1 MKKIFCIIWS
11 LFFCLQ
17 LGFHTVR
24 ADDDTL
30 KLYAK
35 AAILMDAGS
44 GRVMFEKS
52 GKEKMPNASTTKI
65 LTCLYII
72 KHCNLEEEATVSK
85 NAAAQPQVHLGV
97 RAGEKYKVRDLLY
110 GLMLES
116 YNDCAVILAEHAA
129 GSTENFA
136 KKLNA
141 EAKAYGAKSTHFVTP
156 NGLDRTDKNG
166 IHSTTAYDLA
176 MIMKQCIK
184 NKDFLEI
191 TRAKSHSFHDVS
203 GKRTFTCNNHNALLS
218 MMEGAVSGKTGFTSK
233 AGYCYVGAVKK
244 NGMTM
249 IAVVLAC
256 GWPPHKTYKW
266 SDVRTLVD
274 YGAKNYSYQKV
285 IPDYSKLEDLYV
297 NGGLDSKVPIEAKG
311 SGMTVL
317 LKKGEAVDIK
327 CQIPKSLD
335 APVKRK
341 EQVGKIAYML
351 NGKVIREEPVY
362 TKDSIDKKDYWWY
375 LGKTLDEFC
384 L

>member
-1 MKKIFCIIWS
+1 
-11 LFFCLQ
+11 
-17 LGFHTVR
+17 
-24 ADDDTL
+24 
-30 KLYAK
+30 
-35 AAILMDAGS
+35 
-44 GRVMFEKS
+44 
-52 GKEKMPNASTTKI
+52 MPNASTTKI

-85 NAAAQPQVHLGV
+85 NAAAQPQVHLGA
-97 RAGEKYKVRDLLY
+97 RAGEKYKVKDLLY

-141 EAKAYGAKSTHFVTP
+141 EARSYGAKSTHFVTP

-176 MIMKQCIK
+176 LIMKQCIK
-184 NKDFLEI
+184 NKEFLEI
-191 TRAKSHSFHDVS
+191 TRAKSHSFHDAS
-203 GKRTFTCNNHNALLS
+203 GKRSFTCNNHNALLS
-218 MMEGAVSGKTGFTSK
+218 MMDGAVSGKTGFTSK

-274 YGAKNYSYQKV
+274 YGAKNYSYHKI
-285 IPDYSKLEDLYV
+285 IPDYSKLTDLYV
-297 NGGLDSKVPIEAKG
+297 NGGMEHKVSIGAKG
-311 SGMTVL
+311 GGMTLL
-317 LKKGEAVDIK
+317 LKKGEKVDIK
-327 CQIPKSLD
+327 CQIPKSLN
-335 APVKRK
+335 APVKKK
-341 EQVGKIAYML
+341 EQVGKIEYVL
-351 NGKVIREEPVY
+351 NGRVIREEKVF

>member
-1 MKKIFCIIWS
+1 MKKIFCVIWS
-11 LFFCLQ
+11 LFLCLQ

-24 ADDDTL
+24 ADDTL

-35 AAILMDAGS
+35 SAILMDAGS
-44 GRVMFEKS
+44 GRVLFDKS
-52 GKEKMPNASTTKI
+52 GKSKMPNASTTKI

-85 NAAAQPQVHLGV
+85 NAAAQPQVHLGA
-97 RAGEKYKVRDLLY
+97 RAGEKYKVKDLLY

-141 EAKAYGAKSTHFVTP
+141 EARSYGAKSTHFVTP

-176 MIMKQCIK
+176 LIMKQCIK
-184 NKDFLEI
+184 NKEFLEI
-191 TRAKSHSFHDVS
+191 TRAKSHSFHDAS
-203 GKRTFTCNNHNALLS
+203 GQRSFTCNNHNALLS
-218 MMEGAVSGKTGFTSK
+218 MMDGAVSGKTGFTSK

-274 YGAKNYSYQKV
+274 YGAKNYSYHKI
-285 IPDYSKLEDLYV
+285 IPDYSKLTDLYV
-297 NGGLDSKVPIEAKG
+297 NGGMEH
-311 SGMTVL
+311 
-317 LKKGEAVDIK
+317 
-327 CQIPKSLD
+327 
-335 APVKRK
+335 K
-341 EQVGKIAYML
+341 EQKA
-351 NGKVIREEPVY
+351 EA
-362 TKDSIDKKDYWWY
+362 
-375 LGKTLDEFC
+375 
-384 L
+384 

>member
-1 MKKIFCIIWS
+1 MKKFFCIIWS

-24 ADDDTL
+24 ADETL

-35 AAILMDAGS
+35 SAILMDAGS
-44 GRVMFEKS
+44 GRVLFEKS
-52 GKEKMPNASTTKI
+52 GKVKMPNASTTKI

-72 KHCNLEEEATVSK
+72 KHCNLEEMATVSR
-85 NAAAQPQVHLGV
+85 NAAAQPQVHLGA
-97 RAGEKYKVRDLLY
+97 RAGEKYKVKDLLY

-129 GSTENFA
+129 GSTEKFA
-136 KKLNA
+136 EKLNA
-141 EAKAYGAKSTHFVTP
+141 EAKSYGARSTHFVSP

-184 NKDFLEI
+184 NDKFLEI
-191 TRAKSHSFHDVS
+191 TRAKSYSFYDNT
-203 GKRTFTCNNHNALLS
+203 GKRSFTCNNHNALLS
-218 MMEGAVSGKTGFTSK
+218 MMDGAVSGKTGFTSK

-274 YGAKNYSYQKV
+274 YGARNYSYQKI
-285 IPDYSKLEDLYV
+285 IPDYSKLTDLYV
-297 NGGLDSKVPIEAKG
+297 NGGLEHKVSIEAKG
-311 SGMTVL
+311 DGTTVL
-317 LKKGEAVDIK
+317 LKKGEKVDIK
-327 CQIPKSLD
+327 CQIPKSID
-335 APVKRK
+335 APVKKK
-341 EQVGKIAYML
+341 EQIGKIEYML
-351 NGKVIREEPVY
+351 NGKVIREELVY
-362 TKDSIDKKDYWWY
+362 TKDAIDKKDYWWY

>member
-1 MKKIFCIIWS
+1 MKKFFCIIWS

-24 ADDDTL
+24 ADETL

-35 AAILMDAGS
+35 SAILMDAGS
-44 GRVMFEKS
+44 GRVLFEKS
-52 GKEKMPNASTTKI
+52 GKVKMPNASTTKI

-72 KHCNLEEEATVSK
+72 KHCNLEEEATVSR
-85 NAAAQPQVHLGV
+85 NAAAQPQVHLGA
-97 RAGEKYKVRDLLY
+97 RAGEKYKVKDLLY

-129 GSTENFA
+129 GSTEKFA
-136 KKLNA
+136 EKLNA
-141 EAKAYGAKSTHFVTP
+141 EAKSYGAKSTHFVSP

-184 NKDFLEI
+184 NDKFLEI
-191 TRAKSHSFHDVS
+191 TRAKSYSFHDNT
-203 GKRTFTCNNHNALLS
+203 GKRSFTCNNHNALLS
-218 MMEGAVSGKTGFTSK
+218 MMDGAVSGKTGFTSK

-274 YGAKNYSYQKV
+274 YGARNYSYQKI
-285 IPDYSKLEDLYV
+285 IPDYSKLTDLYV
-297 NGGLDSKVPIEAKG
+297 NGGLEHKVSIEAKG
-311 SGMTVL
+311 GGTTVL
-317 LKKGEAVDIK
+317 LKKGEKVDIK
-327 CQIPKSLD
+327 CQIPKSID
-335 APVKRK
+335 APVKKK

-351 NGKVIREEPVY
+351 NGKVIREELVY
-362 TKDSIDKKDYWWY
+362 TKDAIDKKDYWWY

>member
-1 MKKIFCIIWS
+1 MKKIFCVIWS
-11 LFFCLQ
+11 LFLCLQ

-24 ADDDTL
+24 ADDTL

-35 AAILMDAGS
+35 SAILMDAGS
-44 GRVMFEKS
+44 GRVLFDKS
-52 GKEKMPNASTTKI
+52 GKARMPNASTTKI

-85 NAAAQPQVHLGV
+85 NAAAQPQVHLGA
-97 RAGEKYKVRDLLY
+97 RAWEKYKVKDLLY

-141 EAKAYGAKSTHFVTP
+141 EARSYGAKSTHFVTP

-176 MIMKQCIK
+176 LIMKQCIK
-184 NKDFLEI
+184 NKEFLEI
-191 TRAKSHSFHDVS
+191 TRARSHSFHDAS
-203 GKRTFTCNNHNALLS
+203 GQRSFNCNNHNALLS
-218 MMEGAVSGKTGFTSK
+218 MMDGAVSGKTGFTSK

-266 SDVRTLVD
+266 SDVRTLID
-274 YGAKNYSYQKV
+274 YGAKNYSYHKI
-285 IPDYSKLEDLYV
+285 IPDYSKLTDLYV
-297 NGGLDSKVPIEAKG
+297 NGGMEHKVSIGAKG
-311 SGMTVL
+311 GGMTLL
-317 LKKGEAVDIK
+317 LKKGEKVDIK

-335 APVKRK
+335 APVKKK
-341 EQVGKIAYML
+341 EQVGKIEYVL
-351 NGKVIREEPVY
+351 NGKVIREEKVF
-362 TKDSIDKKDYWWY
+362 TKNSIDKKDYWWY

>member
-1 MKKIFCIIWS
+1 MKKIFCVIWS
-11 LFFCLQ
+11 LFLCLQ

-24 ADDDTL
+24 ADDTL

-35 AAILMDAGS
+35 SAILMDAGS
-44 GRVMFEKS
+44 GRVLFDKS
-52 GKEKMPNASTTKI
+52 GKSKMPNASTTKI

-85 NAAAQPQVHLGV
+85 NAAAQPQVHLGA
-97 RAGEKYKVRDLLY
+97 RAGEKYKVKDLLY

-116 YNDCAVILAEHAA
+116 YNDCVVILAEHAA

-141 EAKAYGAKSTHFVTP
+141 EARSYGAKSTHFVTP

-176 MIMKQCIK
+176 LIMKKCIK
-184 NKDFLEI
+184 NKEFLEI
-191 TRAKSHSFHDVS
+191 TRAKSHSFHDAS
-203 GKRTFTCNNHNALLS
+203 GQRSFTCNNHNALLS
-218 MMEGAVSGKTGFTSK
+218 MMDGAVSGKTGFTSK
-233 AGYCYVGAVKK
+233 AGYCYVGAVK
-244 NGMTM
+244 

-274 YGAKNYSYQKV
+274 YGAKNYSYHKI
-285 IPDYSKLEDLYV
+285 IPDYSKLTDLYV
-297 NGGLDSKVPIEAKG
+297 NGGMEHKVSIGAKG
-311 SGMTVL
+311 GGMTLL
-317 LKKGEAVDIK
+317 LKKGEKVDIK
-327 CQIPKSLD
+327 CQIPKSLN
-335 APVKRK
+335 APVKKK
-341 EQVGKIAYML
+341 EQVGKIEYVL
-351 NGKVIREEPVY
+351 NGRVIREEKVF

>member
-1 MKKIFCIIWS
+1 MKKIFCVIWS
-11 LFFCLQ
+11 LFLCLQ

-24 ADDDTL
+24 ADDTL

-35 AAILMDAGS
+35 SAILMDAGS
-44 GRVMFEKS
+44 GRVLFDKS
-52 GKEKMPNASTTKI
+52 GKARMPNASTTKI

-85 NAAAQPQVHLGV
+85 NAAAQPQVHLGA
-97 RAGEKYKVRDLLY
+97 RAGEKYKVKDLLY

-141 EAKAYGAKSTHFVTP
+141 EARSYGAKSTHFVTP

-176 MIMKQCIK
+176 LIMKQCIK
-184 NKDFLEI
+184 NKEFLEI
-191 TRAKSHSFHDVS
+191 TRARSHSFHDAS
-203 GKRTFTCNNHNALLS
+203 GQRSFNCNNHNALLS
-218 MMEGAVSGKTGFTSK
+218 MMDGAVSGKTGFTSK

-266 SDVRTLVD
+266 SDVRTLID
-274 YGAKNYSYQKV
+274 YGAKNYSYHKI
-285 IPDYSKLEDLYV
+285 IPDYSKLTDLYV
-297 NGGLDSKVPIEAKG
+297 NGGMEHKVSIGAKG
-311 SGMTVL
+311 GGITLL
-317 LKKGEAVDIK
+317 LKKGEKVDIK

-335 APVKRK
+335 APVKKK
-341 EQVGKIAYML
+341 EQVGKIEYVL
-351 NGKVIREEPVY
+351 
-362 TKDSIDKKDYWWY
+362 KKNV
-375 LGKTLDEFC
+375 GIC
-384 L
+384 V

>member
-1 MKKIFCIIWS
+1 MKKIFCIVWS

-24 ADDDTL
+24 ADDTL

-35 AAILMDAGS
+35 SAILMDAGS
-44 GRVMFEKS
+44 GRVLFDKS
-52 GKEKMPNASTTKI
+52 GKTKMPNASTTKI

-85 NAAAQPQVHLGV
+85 NAAAQPQVHLGA
-97 RAGEKYKVRDLLY
+97 RAGEKYKVKDLLY

-136 KKLNA
+136 KKLNE
-141 EAKAYGAKSTHFVTP
+141 EARSFGAKSTHFVTP
-156 NGLDRTDKNG
+156 NGLDRTDKSG

-176 MIMKQCIK
+176 LIMKQCIK
-184 NKDFLEI
+184 NKEFLEI
-191 TRAKSHSFHDVS
+191 TRAKSRSFHDVS
-203 GKRTFTCNNHNALLS
+203 GKRSFTCNNHNALLS
-218 MMEGAVSGKTGFTSK
+218 MMDGAVSGKTGFTSK

-274 YGAKNYSYQKV
+274 YGAKNYSYHKI
-285 IPDYSKLEDLYV
+285 IPDYSKLTDLYV
-297 NGGLDSKVPIEAKG
+297 NGGMEHKVSVEAKG
-311 SGMTVL
+311 GGMTVL
-317 LKKGEAVDIK
+317 LKKGEKVDIK

-335 APVKRK
+335 APVKKK
-341 EQVGKIAYML
+341 EQIGRIEYVL
-351 NGKVIREEPVY
+351 NGKVIREEKIF

>member
-1 MKKIFCIIWS
+1 MKKIFCIVWS

-24 ADDDTL
+24 ADDTL

-35 AAILMDAGS
+35 SAILMDAGS
-44 GRVMFEKS
+44 GRVLFDKS
-52 GKEKMPNASTTKI
+52 GKTKMPNASTTKI

-85 NAAAQPQVHLGV
+85 NAAAQPQVHLGA
-97 RAGEKYKVRDLLY
+97 RAGEKYKVKDLLY

-136 KKLNA
+136 KKLNE
-141 EAKAYGAKSTHFVTP
+141 EARSFGAKSTHFVTP
-156 NGLDRTDKNG
+156 NGLDRTDKSG

-176 MIMKQCIK
+176 LIMKQCIK
-184 NKDFLEI
+184 NKEFLEI

-203 GKRTFTCNNHNALLS
+203 GKRSFTCNNHNALLS
-218 MMEGAVSGKTGFTSK
+218 MMDGAVSGKTGFTSK

-274 YGAKNYSYQKV
+274 YGAKNYSYHKI
-285 IPDYSKLEDLYV
+285 IPDYSKLTDLYV
-297 NGGLDSKVPIEAKG
+297 NGGMEHKVSVEAKG
-311 SGMTVL
+311 GGMTVL
-317 LKKGEAVDIK
+317 LKKGEKVDIK

-335 APVKRK
+335 APVKKK
-341 EQVGKIAYML
+341 EQIGRIEYVL
-351 NGKVIREEPVY
+351 NGKVIREEKIF